1 MDGNHQEL
9 FSCHQDHGTCLA
21 PFSALIEDIRI
32 AILDFSV
39 VLFNLVTPSCN
50 TVAITLAMDRGF
62 FFSSGM
68 FYLIVTTPFMYLL

>member
-1 MDGNHQEL
+1 VDGNHQEL
-9 FSCHQDHGTCLA
+9 FSCLQDHGTCLA

-50 TVAITLAMDRGF
+50 TAAITLAMDHRGLF
-62 FFSSGM
+62 F
-68 FYLIVTTPFMYLL
+68 